1 MNAYEQA
8 KLGEALQNYYKAS
21 KGNEIAFDLFIHRHF
36 VKGVADTLF
45 NGYKMGIRPDMA
57 FAIWCNTNIP
67 DLPDDTAA
75 DYFDRYLGLL
85 LFKVQKLNHPDLDEP
100 STILSYPTGAP
111 DPKNMLQYKDFTETA
126 KELAV
131 GVMECINRSPQWQTA

>member
-45 NGYKMGIRPDMA
+45 NGYKMVVSFGTRIKLISMC
-57 FAIWCNTNIP
+57 FTVMIC
-67 DLPDDTAA
+67 
-75 DYFDRYLGLL
+75 
-85 LFKVQKLNHPDLDEP
+85 VQR
-100 STILSYPTGAP
+100 
-111 DPKNMLQYKDFTETA
+111 
-126 KELAV
+126 
-131 GVMECINRSPQWQTA
+131 C